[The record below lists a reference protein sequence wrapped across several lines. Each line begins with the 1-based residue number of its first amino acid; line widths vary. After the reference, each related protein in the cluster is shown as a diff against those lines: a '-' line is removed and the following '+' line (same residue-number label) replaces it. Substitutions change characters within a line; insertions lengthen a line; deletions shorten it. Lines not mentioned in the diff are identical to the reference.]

1 MNILAIETSTE
12 VCGIA
17 YFKNDE
23 MVGIEEAKIPR
34 KHAAS
39 LPSFYTSLQDKTNF
53 VLNELDGIAV
63 SIGPGS
69 FTGLRIGLS
78 FAKGLAYSH
87 DLPIIPVPTLQAI
100 ALNRNH
106 ETPFHVL
113 LFSHRDMIYH
123 QSFSTV
129 GHPILE
135 PEVKKWDDLESVVG
149 NETFFHVNCDTFTKS
164 NTHAINVHATA
175 ENIGE
180 LALNNFNDWVVKK
193 PYTLV
198 PNYIAPFEMNKLK

>member
-17 YFKNDE
+17 YFENDIME
-23 MVGIEEAKIPR
+23 GIEEAEIPR

-39 LPSFYTSLQDKTNF
+39 LPMFYTSLQDKTNF
-53 VLNELDGIAV
+53 SLNELDGIAV

-100 ALNRNH
+100 AHDCNH
-106 ETPFHVL
+106 DAPFHVL

-123 QSFSTV
+123 QSFSAGGQPTSKPDV
-129 GHPILE
+129 D
-135 PEVKKWDDLESVVG
+135 KWDEVSSIVEDINL
-149 NETFFHVNCDTFTKS
+149 FHVKCNKFTKS
-164 NTHAINVHATA
+164 KNNAKNVLATA
-175 ENIGE
+175 KNVGKLGI
-180 LALNNFNDWVVKK
+180 NNFNDWVIKK

-198 PNYIAPFEMNKLK
+198 PNYIAPFEMNKPK